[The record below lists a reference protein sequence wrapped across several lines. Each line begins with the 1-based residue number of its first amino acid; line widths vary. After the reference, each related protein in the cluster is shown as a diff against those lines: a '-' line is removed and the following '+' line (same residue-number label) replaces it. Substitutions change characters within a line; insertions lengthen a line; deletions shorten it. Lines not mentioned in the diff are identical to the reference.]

1 MNKPGNPGYCNLRTT
16 WFVCLSLW
24 CFLLQ
29 AQVQSLSRN
38 DSALVNQAE
47 QQYRNELSRNNLK
60 QASYYLN
67 TIARIYW
74 DHNQTQKAIDY
85 YERSL
90 ELNQGLGNE
99 SGAAMIHGNLG
110 LLYADLR
117 QHQRSF
123 EEWQKVLATRR
134 AFGDKENIIEALL
147 NSSVSLNNLK
157 RYDESIRMLDEAAN
171 LSRQINNRERM
182 LDNVLRCY
190 SYLYETYE
198 KMGDAAK
205 SHQYFELYKTFAD
218 KKNEINIKRM
228 TNVLDEQIY
237 LKELAEAEEKRKAQ
251 ELINKQKELLYL
263 ELAKELLDSTNQVL
277 DTNLAMAEINLS
289 LLRKQRQ
296 SDSTIISQDKE
307 IIRQH
312 KAVQRSLGLAALSL
326 LAVCFVIYLNFIQ
339 VKRSRKVLAE
349 KNQLIEKQNS
359 ELEGLNR
366 IIAAHNLR
374 MKKELDVGQEIQMSM
389 LPKVYPPGNLLDM
402 YALLDPAREVGGDL
416 YDFFMADEDHLLF
429 GIGDVSGKGVPAA
442 LFMAVTKT
450 LVKAHGIKMD
460 SPAAILSA
468 VNDDL
473 NAENE
478 KSMFVSYFLGKLNLK
493 DGTLIYTNAG
503 HLPPMVRNGKESKK
517 LDGVHGPVLG
527 AVEEFTYQEGRIK
540 LDKGECLLL
549 YTDGVTEAMN
559 TRQEQYTE
567 NRLMQFINSKSSGDS
582 RALVEALRND
592 LAAFAGK
599 EEQSDDITVIAMA
612 RK

>member
-1 MNKPGNPGYCNLRTT
+1 MIKPGRPGIKTGWIFIC
-16 WFVCLSLW
+16 CLFYATLH
-24 CFLLQ
+24 
-29 AQVQSLSRN
+29 AQVQPLSRN
-38 DSALVNQAE
+38 DSAQVLLAE
-47 QQYRNELSRNNLK
+47 GNFRNELARNNLK
-60 QASYYLN
+60 QASHYLN

-74 DHNQTQKAIDY
+74 DHNQTRKAIEY
-85 YERSL
+85 FERSL

-99 SGAAMIHGNLG
+99 SGAAMIRGNLG

-117 QHQRSF
+117 DHRRSF

-134 AFGDKENIIEALL
+134 SFGDKENIIEALI
-147 NSSVSLNNLK
+147 NSAVSLNSLR
-157 RYDESIRMLDEAAN
+157 RYEESVRFLEEAADI
-171 LSRQINNRERM
+171 SRQITNRERM
-182 LDNVLRCY
+182 LDNLLRCY
-190 SYLYETYE
+190 SYLSETYE
-198 KMGDAAK
+198 KAGNPAL
-205 SHQYFELYKTFAD
+205 SRQYYDQYRTFSEE
-218 KKNEINIKRM
+218 KKRIDIRRM
-228 TNVLDEQIY
+228 TNALDEQTY
-237 LKELAEAEEKRKAQ
+237 LKELAEAEEKKKAQ

-263 ELAKELLDSTNQVL
+263 ELAKALLDSTNQVL
-277 DTNLAMAEINLS
+277 DTNLAMAEINLG

-296 SDSTIISQDKE
+296 SDSTIISQDNE

-326 LAVCFVIYLNFIQ
+326 LAVCFVIYLNYIQ
-339 VKRSRKVLAE
+339 VKRSRKVLSE
-349 KNQLIEKQNS
+349 KNELIEKQNR
-359 ELEGLNR
+359 ELGELNR

-416 YDFFMADEDHLLF
+416 YDFFMADDDHLLF

-493 DGTLIYTNAG
+493 DGTLIYSNAG

-517 LDGVHGPVLG
+517 LEGIHGPVLG

-559 TRQEQYTE
+559 PRQEQYTE
-567 NRLMQFINSKSSGDS
+567 NRLMQFLNNISSGDS

-592 LAAFAGK
+592 LALFAGK
-599 EEQSDDITVIAMA
+599 EEQSDDITVIAMV
-612 RK
+612 RR